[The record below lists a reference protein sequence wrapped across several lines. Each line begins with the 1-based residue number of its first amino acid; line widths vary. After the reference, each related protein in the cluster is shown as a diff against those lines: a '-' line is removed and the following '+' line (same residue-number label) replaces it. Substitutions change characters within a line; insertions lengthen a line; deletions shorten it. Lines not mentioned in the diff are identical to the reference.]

1 MRINCG
7 GGVVVEEQWGGKQAG
22 QDWGKIGYSYFH
34 PEGML

>member
-7 GGVVVEEQWGGKQAG
+7 GGVVVEEQWAG
-22 QDWGKIGYSYFH
+22 QDGGKISYSYFH